1 LDGLAIDTDLSWELL
16 AGLAL
21 CGRASSSDIDEALAL
36 DNTSN
41 GQQAAARARSMLP
54 TTADKKAVFDQ
65 LVSSD
70 ETPNAIVRSL
80 TLGYDLVNDQSALEP
95 LVDDYFAM
103 IEPMWNERTYK
114 IAEYLAE
121 GLYPGS
127 LVSGEL
133 VDKSRAWLESHAE
146 IPALR
151 RIVQENLA
159 GVERALRVQAV
170 DAAHAGS

>member
-1 LDGLAIDTDLSWELL
+1 MS
-16 AGLAL
+16 
-21 CGRASSSDIDEALAL
+21 
-36 DNTSN
+36 
-41 GQQAAARARSMLP
+41 
-54 TTADKKAVFDQ
+54 
-65 LVSSD
+65 
-70 ETPNAIVRSL
+70 
-80 TLGYDLVNDQSALEP
+80 
-95 LVDDYFAM
+95 
-103 IEPMWNERTYK
+103 NERTYK

-127 LVSGEL
+127 LVSREL